1 MAAIAQAAPGARS
14 EPPFPDNRSWEVDR
28 VVLAQASERRA
39 WLLEPRDLV
48 HLILDLRRR
57 RPRAGIPGRFGLIRT
72 EMTMRWNSIAL
83 AAASA
88 LLALLADTRAAA
100 GDPAATAGEGL
111 TFSSASVPIERIQV
125 KSRGF
130 IRRCGRIDAPA
141 RQPAEPEVHQRQ
153 PARQGDRGAQRQ
165 ALAPIEIFSFCDAL
179 AAQKMIEP
187 DVSMLAYMPCRIG
200 IPEDGQGGTWIV
212 AMLIEEAVIQALPAA
227 ARESAQYVTGTMQEI
242 VVATAR
248 RDL

>member
-39 WLLEPRDLV
+39 WLLELRDLV

-100 GDPAATAGEGL
+100 GDPAARAGEGL
-111 TFSSASVPIERIQV
+111 TFSSASVRIARIQV
-125 KSRGF
+125 KAGVSFDDAAESMRLRANQRNLKYISVNQLGKEIAALSGKPWRLSRSSASVMRW
-130 IRRCGRIDAPA
+130 RRR
-141 RQPAEPEVHQRQ
+141 
-153 PARQGDRGAQRQ
+153 
-165 ALAPIEIFSFCDAL
+165 
-179 AAQKMIEP
+179 K
-187 DVSMLAYMPCRIG
+187 
-200 IPEDGQGGTWIV
+200 
-212 AMLIEEAVIQALPAA
+212 
-227 ARESAQYVTGTMQEI
+227 
-242 VVATAR
+242 
-248 RDL
+248 

>member
-1 MAAIAQAAPGARS
+1 MTAVHQVATKWQNGRGTCWERHCRPGAEVERPVQICSIGDRLSGAVLRFPHVAQRS
-14 EPPFPDNRSWEVDR
+14 IQVGPKVLDGLDAHAQPQQRWRQVLLPRNASPPFDGRLDRS
-28 VVLAQASERRA
+28 QAGVRA
-39 WLLEPRDLV
+39 
-48 HLILDLRRR
+48 H
-57 RPRAGIPGRFGLIRT
+57 RAH
-72 EMTMRWNSIAL
+72 
-83 AAASA
+83 
-88 LLALLADTRAAA
+88 
-100 GDPAATAGEGL
+100 
-111 TFSSASVPIERIQV
+111 SSQ
-125 KSRGF
+125 SRGF

-153 PARQGDRGAQRQ
+153 PARQGDRG
-165 ALAPIEIFSFCDAL
+165 AL

-212 AMLIEEAVIQALPAA
+212 AMLIDEAVIQALPAA

>member
-1 MAAIAQAAPGARS
+1 MELDCASGGIGFGGVACGHPSGGRRS
-14 EPPFPDNRSWEVDR
+14 GSNGGRGLD
-28 VVLAQASERRA
+28 VLIGVRA
-39 WLLEPRDLV
+39 
-48 HLILDLRRR
+48 H
-57 RPRAGIPGRFGLIRT
+57 RAH
-72 EMTMRWNSIAL
+72 
-83 AAASA
+83 
-88 LLALLADTRAAA
+88 
-100 GDPAATAGEGL
+100 
-111 TFSSASVPIERIQV
+111 SSQ
-125 KSRGF
+125 SRGF

-212 AMLIEEAVIQALPAA
+212 AMLIDEAVIQALPAA